1 MLATEPVHC
10 VVLHAVGMTISQISA
25 ISIDGSEQPGGW
37 RLQNM
42 WKIWCLPQRYTSALQ
57 QSYTL

>member
-1 MLATEPVHC
+1 MRAAEPVHC
-10 VVLHAVGMTISQISA
+10 FVLHAVGMTISQISA

-37 RLQNM
+37 RSKDM
-42 WKIWCLPQRYTSALQ
+42 CKICCLPQRYTSALQ